1 MALRRRQRGGLGQ
14 FQVGGPRMAL
24 QMLEDAAVDSIQIKV
39 IQVRLPFS
47 GFDAMQFRVPGFT
60 RCTYET

>member
-1 MALRRRQRGGLGQ
+1 
-14 FQVGGPRMAL
+14 MAL